1 MKPRKLS
8 WNEKLSTELCS
19 IDRDHQNLI
28 EAFNVFVDAINRNEP
43 TDKLCDMFQSII
55 DELVHHFAFEE
66 RMMHNINFK
75 EVIEHKQHHATL
87 ATDALVVLGELRQSE
102 SSDDILAS
110 VNFLRALIMK
120 HMIEQDLK
128 IRDFILRGL

>member
-19 IDRDHQNLI
+19 IDRDHKTLI
-28 EAFNVFVDAINRNEP
+28 EAFNVFVDAIDRNEP
-43 TDKLCDMFQSII
+43 SNKLCDMFQDMIN
-55 DELVHHFAFEE
+55 ELSRHFAFEE
-66 RMMHNINFK
+66 KLMENIGFK
-75 EVIEHKQHHATL
+75 EMIEHKQHHETL
-87 ATDALVVLGELRQSE
+87 NTDAVEVLNELRQSE
-102 SSDDILAS
+102 SPEDIMAS

-120 HMIEQDLK
+120 HMVEQDLK